1 MILWAEGSLRK
12 YGMPK
17 YMHKYEC
24 KVCGRLNDILNEC
37 VECNILPS
45 LSLVEDIMTLLTIT
59 LNGALDEQEDR
70 SSGTFCYDYINIDC
84 GTNRN

>member
-24 KVCGRLNDILNEC
+24 KVCGRLNEILNDC

-45 LSLVEDIMTLLTIT
+45 LSLVEDIMSLLTIT
-59 LNGALDEQEDR
+59 LNRALDEQKDR
-70 SSGTFCYDYINIDC
+70 SSGAFCYDYINSDRRAD
-84 GTNRN
+84 RN